1 MISLQEL
8 EKYYQDGLLQ
18 KQTHPNYDLTIWNY
32 SPKVQYDKLWDDITI
47 QCRGLVTNSN
57 GDIIARPFKKFFNYE
72 EVSIH
77 DTPDEEFE
85 IFEIIWGESAESP
98 IHDHSENGCILVLM
112 DGKLEETIYDKD
124 AVEIKKNIVNCHEP
138 SYIHNSIG
146 LHKIKNMMLSV
157 LFQLVHYL
165 HHMV

>member
-1 MISLQEL
+1 MIEKL
-8 EKYYQDGLLQ
+8 EKYYQDGLLS
-18 KQTHPNYDLTIWNY
+18 KQTHPIHDLTIWNY

-85 IFEIIWGESAESP
+85 IFEKMDEQSKQSSSQHQAIADKITSIERWKWMVIGGA
-98 IHDHSENGCILVLM
+98 IVIGYVLAHL
-112 DGKLEETIYDKD
+112 KLEK
-124 AVEIKKNIVNCHEP
+124 
-138 SYIHNSIG
+138 
-146 LHKIKNMMLSV
+146 
-157 LFQLVHYL
+157 LF
-165 HHMV
+165 